1 MCRYAK
7 SRSAVELDRTE
18 LKTPIPEEDIRRLRV
33 GDIVY
38 VTGTLITSRDAAH
51 KRILQQLKEK
61 KKLPVRFS
69 GQALFH
75 CGPLVRKVDDE
86 WMVLAAGPTTSMR
99 MEPFEDQVIKN
110 LGVRLVIGKGG
121 MGEKTRTAM
130 KEFGAAYGAFTGG
143 AAVLAARRIKRVKHV
158 AWLDLGIPDAV
169 WVFEAE
175 AFGPLIIGIDSKG
188 NSLFDKVLSKAE
200 RRKAEIIEGPQS
212 Q

>member
-1 MCRYAK
+1 M
-7 SRSAVELDRTE
+7 VELDKTE
-18 LKTPIPEEDIRRLRV
+18 LRTPIPEEDIRRLKV

-51 KRILQQLKEK
+51 KRILQHLREK

-75 CGPLVRKVDDE
+75 CGPLVKKVDGE
-86 WMVLAAGPTTSMR
+86 WIVLAAGPTTSMR

-110 LGVRLVIGKGG
+110 LGVRLVIGKAG

-130 KEFGAAYGAFTGG
+130 KEFGAAYAAFTGG
-143 AAVLAARRIKRVKHV
+143 AAVLAAGRIKRVKRV
-158 AWLDLGIPDAV
+158 EWLDLGIPDAV
-169 WVFEAE
+169 WVFEVE

-188 NSLFDKVLSKAE
+188 NSLFEKVLSEAE
-200 RRKAEIIEGPQS
+200 RRKAEIVEGPRS
-212 Q
+212 